1 MTGNVL
7 VPGMLPAHGP
17 VVLNDSD
24 VLRTT
29 GDHGRNVQ
37 DAVRPGRYDWA
48 HEVGPVGRAGDL
60 AGAGRSE
67 MNIGMGLPAAIPDA
81 EAAAVGEWAA
91 SAERLGFWSVGVI
104 DRLVYDSLD
113 PLIALAAAAERTGR
127 VELMTTVLN
136 VPLRRNAVVL
146 AKQLASL
153 DRLSGGR
160 LTLGLGLGGWPR
172 DREAS
177 ELPPGGMGALMDGM
191 LSTMRQVWDGEVR
204 GASGPMPALP
214 PDRPGLLFGGFA
226 PASFNRMAAAG
237 DGWVAPSFGFEPLV
251 DGIAAARAAWSG
263 AGRSGRPRIVVARY
277 FSLGERADEAA
288 DHYLAHY
295 YGARYFDAVRAD
307 SLTTPRRLEAEL
319 RRLADAGC
327 DDVVLL
333 PCSDEPDQPVLLAG
347 ALDGLGARRGVSSTR
362 RGHTGLDAKSTS
374 LELSGAAGA

>member
-1 MTGNVL
+1 
-7 VPGMLPAHGP
+7 
-17 VVLNDSD
+17 
-24 VLRTT
+24 
-29 GDHGRNVQ
+29 
-37 DAVRPGRYDWA
+37 
-48 HEVGPVGRAGDL
+48 VGRR
-60 AGAGRSE
+60 GARRQR
-67 MNIGMGLPAAIPDA
+67 ADA
-81 EAAAVGEWAA
+81 RA
-91 SAERLGFWSVGVI
+91 
-104 DRLVYDSLD
+104 
-113 PLIALAAAAERTGR
+113 
-127 VELMTTVLN
+127 
-136 VPLRRNAVVL
+136 
-146 AKQLASL
+146 
-153 DRLSGGR
+153 
-160 LTLGLGLGGWPR
+160 
-172 DREAS
+172 
-177 ELPPGGMGALMDGM
+177 PPG
-191 LSTMRQVWDGEVR
+191 
-204 GASGPMPALP
+204 
-214 PDRPGLLFGGFA
+214 RPGLLFGGFA

-307 SLTTPRRLEAEL
+307 TLTTPRRLEAEL

-362 RGHTGLDAKSTS
+362 RGHTGLDANSTS